1 MGKESATRT
10 EDSVKSP
17 KAKPLC
23 SGPNMA
29 LEIGV
34 ASIEL
39 RGRDIRYIQFTFEF
53 LVYKNC

>member
-1 MGKESATRT
+1 MGKESAARM
-10 EDSVKSP
+10 EDSLKSP

-34 ASIEL
+34 APIEL
-39 RGRDIRYIQFTFEF
+39 WGRDVRYIQFTFEF
-53 LVYKNC
+53 LISKNC